1 MCERRHPHLIVL
13 AAALGAVCLAPAWP
27 QEPTAVPAA
36 QTASAP
42 KGDPKKARDAFRLGQ
57 RAEQKEDWQ
66 PAFDAY
72 SDAVKWAPDNQ
83 EYLLHR
89 ELARSRLVQMKMDL
103 AEREAV
109 SGNIED
115 SMREVISAQA
125 LDPSSRVLRERFAQL
140 AAVQASKT
148 APVLPEPA
156 NMTGVQLERLPGTRN
171 FHYRGDVVGAYKEIA
186 RLFGVEVAFDVDV
199 EQKRQS
205 IRFEMPDL
213 DFPTAMRLLGEMTGT
228 FWRPLTK
235 RLFLVAV
242 DTPQKRKDYELSVVR
257 TVVLPAAVTQ
267 EEMTELMR
275 LVREIT
281 GITRVQLD
289 SRTGTLTLRASPQA
303 ITVATQLIEDLQK
316 PVGELILEIEILE
329 VDRTFSRLLGVAPPQ
344 TAQIFS
350 ISQQEVN
357 EAESSAQGLVQ
368 VLQQIFGT
376 PSSLSGLTTSQIT
389 SLLSSGNVN
398 VGSLLPPLVAFGGGA
413 TTFLATLPGAAIDFS
428 EMLSLV
434 RHGRR
439 ILLRAEDGKPATFF
453 VGDRVPV
460 TLAQF
465 SPSLEG
471 PGASIQGVA
480 STNFPITTLP
490 TGSSPE
496 YVTSAD
502 LRANGTQDLIVA
514 NTGAGTLSV
523 FLGNGDGTFGNPVT
537 IQLPTPTTT
546 SPTPAPVWIAA
557 GTFNL
562 PSATNPAGDSN
573 IDLAVVDSA
582 NNMVDLLLGDGTG
595 AFPKLATALQ
605 TGVHPVS
612 AVATSLTKSG
622 FTDLVVVNQ
631 TDNTLSVFLG
641 QGNGNFKALTPP
653 VPTGRFPT
661 SIASADFNGDGNMD
675 LVVTNGN
682 DNTITI
688 LLGNGQ
694 GGFTA
699 TSQSPIAVGESP
711 AYVAVSDLNGDG
723 IPDLAVAN
731 NGAATTTVSG
741 NSVAIL
747 LGVANPNNT
756 AIGNGTFQTPAFFA
770 AGNGPKSI
778 AIADY
783 NIDGIPDLA
792 VADQNDNAVSLLLGL
807 GSGQFGPN
815 LELDVGTD
823 PVSIV
828 TADFVN
834 SVNRPDVALANE
846 GSNTVS
852 VILNNSSF
860 GTANPLSQT
869 PFPGVQYL
877 DIGVKVK
884 ATPRVHP
891 EGEVTVHLQFEIT
904 SLTAQAFNGIPVIS
918 NQSIDQFVRVKQD
931 ETTAIA
937 GILQPQQTYT
947 ISGTPGIADLPG
959 IGFLAGTRNNQLQDT
974 ELLILVTPRTVALAP
989 RQDHVIYAGRG
1000 ALEGGVAFV
1009 TPRQTREN
1017 EQQFPQPNVP
1027 PTVTPPPQQAPPPQE
1042 PPAQPPS
1049 QPPAQPPPRPTPPE

>member
-1 MCERRHPHLIVL
+1 MCECRHSRVIFL
-13 AAALGAVCLAPAWP
+13 AALLGAVCLAPAWP
-27 QEPTAVPAA
+27 QEPTAVPATQA
-36 QTASAP
+36 ATAP

-156 NMTGVQLERLPGTRN
+156 TMAGVQLERLPGTRN
-171 FHYRGDVVGAYKEIA
+171 FNYRGDVAGAYKEIA
-186 RLFGVEVAFDVDV
+186 RQFGVEVAFDVDV
-199 EQKRQS
+199 EQKRQN

-213 DFPTAMRLLGEMTGT
+213 DFPTAMRVLAEMTGT

-235 RLFLVAV
+235 RLFLVAM

-329 VDRTFSRLLGVAPPQ
+329 VDRTFSRLLGVTPPE
-344 TAQIFS
+344 TARVIS
-350 ISQQEVN
+350 INQQEVN
-357 EAESSAQGLVQ
+357 QALASTQGLVQ
-368 VLQQIFGT
+368 VLQEVFGT

-398 VGSLLPPLVAFGGGA
+398 VSSFIPPLLAFGGGA
-413 TTFLATLPGAAIDFS
+413 STFLYMLPGTAINFS

-439 ILLRAEDGKPATFF
+439 ILLRVEDGKPATFF

-471 PGASIQGVA
+471 QGASIQGVA
-480 STNFPITTLP
+480 STNFPVTTLP
-490 TGSSPE
+490 TGTSPE
-496 YVTSAD
+496 YVTTAD
-502 LRANGTQDLIVA
+502 LRGKSIQDLIVA
-514 NTGAGTLSV
+514 NTVSGDLTV
-523 FLGNGDGTFGNPVT
+523 FLGNGDGTFATGTT
-537 IQLPTPTTT
+537 IPLGLPTTATAA
-546 SPTPAPVWIAA
+546 PAPVWVATGPFNTPSVA
-557 GTFNL
+557 GGPGDTFV
-562 PSATNPAGDSN
+562 
-573 IDLAVVDSA
+573 DLAVVDSA
-582 NNMVDLLLGDGTG
+582 NNLVSILLGDGTG
-595 AFPKLATALQ
+595 AFPKNATALQ

-612 AVATSLTKSG
+612 IVATKLTTSG

-641 QGNGNFKALTPP
+641 QGDGNFKATPT
-653 VPTGRFPT
+653 VATGHFPT
-661 SIASADFNGDGNMD
+661 SVAAGDFNGDGNMD
-675 LVVTNGN
+675 LVVTNGT

-688 LLGNGQ
+688 LLGDGK
-694 GGFTA
+694 GHFTP
-699 TSQSPIAVGESP
+699 SVQSPIAVGESP
-711 AYVAVSDLNGDG
+711 AFVATADLNGDG
-723 IPDLAVAN
+723 ILDLAVAN
-731 NGAATTTVSG
+731 NGAGTTALSG
-741 NSVAIL
+741 NTVAIL
-747 LGVANPNNT
+747 LGVANPANT
-756 AIGNGTFQTPAFFA
+756 SIGNGTFQSPAFFA

-778 AIADY
+778 SVADV
-783 NIDGIPDLA
+783 NIDGIPDLV
-792 VADQNDNAVSLLLGL
+792 VADQNDNAISLLLGL
-807 GSGQFGPN
+807 GGGQYGPN
-815 LELDVGTD
+815 VELTVGTD
-823 PVSIV
+823 PVSVV
-828 TADFVN
+828 TADFTGEN
-834 SVNRPDVALANE
+834 KPDAAVANE
-846 GSNTVS
+846 GSNSVS
-852 VILNNSSF
+852 VILNSSTF
-860 GTANPLSQT
+860 GSANPLAQT

-877 DIGVKVK
+877 DVGVKVK

-891 EGEVTVHLQFEIT
+891 EGEVTVHLQFEIS

-937 GILQPQQTYT
+937 GILQPQQMYT

-959 IGFLAGTRNNQLQDT
+959 IGFLGGTRNTQLQDT
-974 ELLILVTPRTVALAP
+974 ELLILVTPRTVALSP
-989 RQDHVIYAGRG
+989 RKDHVIYAGRG
-1000 ALEGGVAFV
+1000 ALEGGAAFI
-1009 TPRQTREN
+1009 PSRQTREN
-1017 EQQFPQPNVP
+1017 EQQFRQPNVP
-1027 PTVTPPPQQAPPPQE
+1027 PTVTPPPQQPPQQQPVQPPPQPA
-1042 PPAQPPS
+1042 PPQ
-1049 QPPAQPPPRPTPPE
+1049 